1 MIQGIVITH
10 GTIGQA
16 LVDAAERIIG
26 KQLALDSFSVQN
38 LSMKDVYQQL
48 RSRVSDL
55 IKSDDVIILA
65 SLKGGS
71 CWNAAVLVAREFPTV
86 NVISGVNLPMLLSFV
101 TKREQYDV
109 EQLAQILQQD
119 AIRGISGLHG

>member
-16 LVDAAERIIG
+16 LVDAAEKIIG
-26 KQLALDSFSVQN
+26 TQLALDSFSVQN
-38 LSMKDVYQQL
+38 LSMKDVYEQL
-48 RSRVSDL
+48 RGRIAEL
-55 IKSDDVIILA
+55 TKNDDVIILA

-86 NVISGVNLPMLLSFV
+86 HVISGVNLPMLLSFV

-109 EQLAQILQQD
+109 NRLAQILQQD
-119 AIRGISGLHG
+119 AVRGISGLHG